1 MIVMIVRYMI
11 ILFMLFLVFNFSD
24 LFAQDNNQV
33 NEELLKKFHKIG
45 ITKCDNFIM
54 QYSFINNSKHPN
66 WYYDFIYIP
75 QKNANSTKQATL
87 VFFYGYK
94 NDSVKI
100 TYSYVQN
107 EKKCTLIKVATGTFS
122 GSCIDNVNADY
133 WYVVNN
139 MNNLDYIKYKN
150 PGGVDMYAKE
160 IKVGNFKAC
169 ITEYNSLHSKAF

>member
-1 MIVMIVRYMI
+1 MAAGYLR
-11 ILFMLFLVFNFSD
+11 ILLSFFLALNFNS
-24 LFAQDNNQV
+24 LFAQENNQINDV
-33 NEELLKKFHKIG
+33 LLKKFHKIG

-54 QYSFINNSKHPN
+54 QHSFIDNSKHSN
-66 WYYDFIYIP
+66 WYYDLIYIP

-100 TYSYVQN
+100 TYNYSQN
-107 EKKCTLIKVATGTFS
+107 DKECILIKVATGTFS